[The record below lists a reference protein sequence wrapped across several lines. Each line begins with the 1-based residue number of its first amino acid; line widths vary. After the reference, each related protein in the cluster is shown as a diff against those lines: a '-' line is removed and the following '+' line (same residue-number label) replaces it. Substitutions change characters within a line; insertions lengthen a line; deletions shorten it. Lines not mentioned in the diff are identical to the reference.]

1 MVLCA
6 QIGARRDVDDLGAR
20 RHGACGFLR
29 QRRHRQQV
37 DVERAA
43 EVIRADVE
51 ELALVEQAGVV
62 DQRGQRRQRGHHCPR
77 GRLIR
82 QIDDAVRHRQP
93 ACAQRLGFLLRQRAV
108 AVRHHDAEAIARQ
121 ALDDGQAQSTC
132 PAGD

>member
-62 DQRGQRRQRGHHCPR
+62 DQRGQRRQRGHHCPPR
-77 GRLIR
+77 
-82 QIDDAVRHRQP
+82 VRAAPGIP
-93 ACAQRLGFLLRQRAV
+93 APPERRCGPPSRR
-108 AVRHHDAEAIARQ
+108 
-121 ALDDGQAQSTC
+121 
-132 PAGD
+132 